1 MKKKV
6 IGGLSALAIGAL
18 ALAGCAGGAAAGSGE
33 GGGGDDTVSVGF
45 LGFAASNSFAQGTF
59 KGVEEAAEKLGATA
73 EFVDGNFDGQQQV
86 QQINDAITTKKY
98 DVIVIQANDN
108 LAVQEPLQRA
118 VEAGISVVV
127 EFTPVGPDFETI
139 EPQVE
144 GAISVVDSPVR
155 NGEVLADLALQA
167 CEELGD
173 GCKVAYME
181 GNRSLPLD
189 NARTQKVLD
198 TLKAADG
205 VEVTP
210 SVQGGYT
217 QDEGRAAFQDI
228 VQAHPDV
235 DVVIGS
241 SQAIGGAAL
250 AAGADSDVRFIA
262 NGGSITA
269 VEAVRSGD
277 WFGAAVLDVV
287 ANGRKAAELGIA
299 HFQGEDV
306 EMTVDETTL
315 APHAAVGTK
324 QALDEADYV
333 SQYDD

>member
-1 MKKKV
+1 MKKTV
-6 IGGLSALAIGAL
+6 LGGLAALGIGAL
-18 ALAGCAGGAAAGSGE
+18 ALAGCAGGGAAAGGSE
-33 GGGGDDTVSVGF
+33 NGDDAISIGF

-59 KGVEEAAEKLGATA
+59 KGVEEAAEELGATA
-73 EFVDGNFDGQQQV
+73 TFVDGNFDGQQQV
-86 QQINDAITTKKY
+86 QQINDAITAQKY
-98 DVIVIQANDN
+98 DVIIIQANDN

-118 VEAGISVVV
+118 VDAGISVVV

-139 EPQVE
+139 EPQVD

-155 NGEVLADLALQA
+155 NGKVLADLALQA
-167 CEELGD
+167 CDEVGD
-173 GCKVAYME
+173 DCTVAYME
-181 GNRSLPLD
+181 GNRALPLD
-189 NARTQKVLD
+189 NARTQKVIE
-198 TLKAADG
+198 TLEAADG
-205 VEVTP
+205 VEVAP

-241 SQAIGGAAL
+241 AQAVGGAAL
-250 AAGADSDVRFIA
+250 AAGEDSKVKFVA

-269 VEAVRSGD
+269 VEAVRSGA

-287 ANGRKAAELGIA
+287 ANGRKAAELGVA

-306 EMTVDETTL
+306 ETTVDETTL
-315 APHAAVGTK
+315 APNGAIGTK
-324 QALDEADYV
+324 AALDEADFV